1 MEELAVEQIK
11 RACPDPWLC
20 VPAVPVLF
28 KQALENTD
36 TEEGKSVS
44 LRCELTKADATVVW
58 KKGEATLQASAKYE
72 MKQKGTVAELV
83 IHNAEPED
91 AGRYTCDTGDQQT
104 TAQVKIH
111 GRNET
116 PACDHLLLFLPW
128 SCCLWTLSESVQEN
142 RDQHKHKAALARS
155 IMFFDFWDDK
165 LMLKYISQKYLIK

>member
-1 MEELAVEQIK
+1 MGAFVAEQVK
-11 RACPDPWLC
+11 RTCPNPWLC

-36 TEEGKSVS
+36 MEEGKSVS

-128 SCCLWTLSESVQEN
+128 SCYPWTLAESVQEN
-142 RDQHKHKAALARS
+142 RDQQKHTAALAGS
-155 IMFFDFWDDK
+155 VTFFVFWGDNF
-165 LMLKYISQKYLIK
+165 MLKHINQRYR